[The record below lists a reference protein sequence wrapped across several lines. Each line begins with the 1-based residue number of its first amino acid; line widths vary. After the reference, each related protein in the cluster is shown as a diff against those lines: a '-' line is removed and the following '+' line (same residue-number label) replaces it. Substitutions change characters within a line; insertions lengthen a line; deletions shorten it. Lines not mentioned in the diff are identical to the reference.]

1 VRLGRNFAWL
11 AFAEAASKVL
21 TFVAVAYLARVIGPE
36 RFGYVEFAISVLLIA
51 GLVVDQGFGPY
62 GAREIARTP
71 ERTGPLVAE
80 IVAARILLA
89 GLAYLA
95 VTALALLAGR
105 SSPAGSL
112 LLLYGLGLFALPF
125 LLQWV
130 FQGHERM
137 WPVALLQV
145 IRQGVYAAVIIAF
158 VRTPEQ
164 FWLAAV
170 AETLG
175 AWAAAIIGLFLY
187 RRALGGRLQ
196 VQFRFSRRLL
206 AEGVPIGLSQMFWTA
221 RMFGATAILGIV
233 ATPADLGYFGA
244 AMRIL
249 LAAHT
254 FVWLYFF
261 NLLPALSRG
270 WTRADGSYHALVS
283 RSMRLVGVAG
293 PVVTLAWV
301 AASGLATTVIYGAQF
316 AAATGALRWLA
327 LVWLLALLSGH
338 YRFGLVAAGRQQAE
352 MVCSAL
358 GAATALVAIPGGY
371 LLGGLDGAAAGLVA
385 AEAVVWLSSRL
396 TAHRYLAAPTRRIQ
410 LADAPGTLRGDI

>member
-1 VRLGRNFAWL
+1 MKLGRNFAWL
-11 AFAEAASKVL
+11 ALAEAASKVL

-145 IRQGVYAAVIIAF
+145 IRQSIYAFVIIAF

-175 AWAAAIIGLFLY
+175 AWAAASLGLLLY

-196 VQFRFSRRLL
+196 MQFRFSRRLL

-261 NLLPALSRG
+261 NLLPALARG
-270 WTRADGSYHALVS
+270 WTRADGSYRTLVG
-283 RSMRLVGVAG
+283 RSMRLVGVLG
-293 PVVTLAWV
+293 PILTLAWI
-301 AASGLATTVIYGAQF
+301 ALSGLATTVIYGTQF
-316 AAATGALRWLA
+316 AAAAGALRWLA

-338 YRFGLVAAGRQQAE
+338 YRFGLIAAGRQQAE

-358 GAATALVAIPGGY
+358 GAATALAAIPGGY
-371 LLGGLDGAAAGLVA
+371 LLGGPAGAAAGLVV
-385 AEAVVWLSSRL
+385 AEAVVWIAARL
-396 TAHRYLAAPTRRIQ
+396 FAMRYLASPAPRIQ
-410 LADAPGTLRGDI
+410 LADAPGTLRVDV

>member
-11 AFAEAASKVL
+11 AVAEAGSKVL
-21 TFVAVAYLARVIGPE
+21 TFAAIAYLARVVGPD

-71 ERTGPLVAE
+71 ARTRPLVTE

-95 VTALALLAGR
+95 VTTLALLLGR
-105 SSPAGSL
+105 ASPAGTL
-112 LLLYGLGLFALPF
+112 LLLYGLGLLALPF

-130 FQGHERM
+130 FQGHELM
-137 WPVALLQV
+137 WPVALMQI
-145 IRQGVYAAVIIAF
+145 IRQAVYAVVIIGF

-175 AWAAAIIGLFLY
+175 AWAAAGLGLLLY
-187 RRALGGRLQ
+187 RRALGGKMQ
-196 VQFRFSRRLL
+196 VRFRFSRQLL
-206 AEGVPIGLSQMFWTA
+206 TEGVPIGLSQMFWTA

-233 ATPADLGYFGA
+233 ATPSDMGYFGA

-270 WTRADGSYHALVS
+270 WTQADGSYHALVS
-283 RSMRLVGVAG
+283 RSMRLVGVLG
-293 PVVTLAWV
+293 PLVALAWV
-301 AASGLATTVIYGAQF
+301 AFSGSATTVIYGVQF
-316 AAATGALRWLA
+316 APAAAPLRWLA
-327 LVWLLALLSGH
+327 GVWLLALLSGH

-358 GAATALVAIPGGY
+358 GAVTALAAIPGGY
-371 LLGGLDGAAAGLVA
+371 LLGGPAGAAAGLLL
-385 AEAVVWLSSRL
+385 AEGTVWLAARL
-396 TAHRYLAAPTRRIQ
+396 FALRHLAVPAPRVQ
-410 LADAPGTLRGDI
+410 PGDMPAAVQVEL